1 MKNNQLI
8 IYQTEDGKV
17 KIETHFENETVWL
30 NINQIAELFQRDRS
44 VITKHIRNIFKDG
57 ELSEKVVCAN
67 FAHTTQ
73 HGAMKDKTQ
82 VKNMKFIKRK

>member
-30 NINQIAELFQRDRS
+30 NIDPYSRAFSKISFYN
-44 VITKHIRNIFKDG
+44 TG
-57 ELSEKVVCAN
+57 LSFVFVSRPDIM
-67 FAHTTQ
+67 TL
-73 HGAMKDKTQ
+73 
-82 VKNMKFIKRK
+82 